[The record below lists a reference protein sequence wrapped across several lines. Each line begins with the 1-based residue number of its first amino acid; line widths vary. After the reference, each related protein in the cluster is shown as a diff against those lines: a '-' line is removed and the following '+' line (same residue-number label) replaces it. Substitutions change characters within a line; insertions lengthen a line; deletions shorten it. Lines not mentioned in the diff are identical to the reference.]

1 MTEDKR
7 HLFDILEDITYLNI
21 ASLSPSFKSVEKA
34 GIDAV
39 IKKSRP
45 YKIPSSD
52 FFEPVIAVKKLFA
65 ELIGAE
71 DYNRIAT
78 IPSVSYGLANV
89 ANNVKLNPDDEVIII
104 EEQFPS
110 NVYIWKKLVKQYG
123 AKLIVIKAPDT
134 KTDFGNR
141 WNDAIMEAIT
151 DKTALV
157 ALGNIHWANG
167 TIFNLAAIR
176 QKTREHNALLIVD
189 GSQSIGALP
198 FSIEEIDPD
207 ALVCAGYKW
216 LFGPYGCAYAYYGS
230 YFDGGIPIEENWSN
244 RLNSEN
250 LSGLTN
256 YQPEYKPLANRYT
269 VGENGSFIYIRMQ
282 IEALKEV
289 LKFRPQELQDYC
301 YHITKKAMDDL
312 KGLGFSIRNPEERAK
327 HLFGIELPEGID
339 VQHLKTQLA
348 EANIY
353 VSFRGRYIRLSCHF
367 YNTSKDFEKL
377 VDCIST
383 VLKPIN
389 G

>member
-7 HLFDILEDITYLNI
+7 QLFDIPEDITYLNI
-21 ASLSPSFKSVEKA
+21 ASLSPSFKSIEKA

-39 IKKSRP
+39 IEKSRP
-45 YKIPSSD
+45 YKIPTSD
-52 FFEPVIAVKKLFA
+52 FFEPVITLKKLFA
-65 ELIGAE
+65 ELIDAK

-89 ANNVKLNPDDEVIII
+89 ANNVSLNPDDEVIII

-123 AKLIVIKAPDT
+123 AKLKVIKAPDSE
-134 KTDFGNR
+134 TDFGSK
-141 WNDAIMEAIT
+141 WNESILEAIT
-151 DKTALV
+151 NKTALV

-167 TIFNLAAIR
+167 TIFDLAAIR
-176 QKTREHNALLIVD
+176 KKTRAHNALLIID

-198 FSIEEIDPD
+198 FSVKEIDPD

-216 LFGPYGCAYAYYGS
+216 LFGPYGCAYAYYGP
-230 YFDGGIPIEENWSN
+230 YFDDGTPIEENWAN

-269 VGENGSFIYIRMQ
+269 VGENGSFIYVRMQ
-282 IEALKEV
+282 IAALKEV
-289 LKFRPQELQDYC
+289 LKFHPQELQDYC
-301 YHITKKAMDDL
+301 QSITEKAIDDL
-312 KGLGFSIRNPEERAK
+312 KSLGFHVRDAHERAK
-327 HLFGIELPEGID
+327 HLFGIELPKDID
-339 VQHLKTQLA
+339 VQQLKSQLA
-348 EANIY
+348 ESNIY
-353 VSFRGRYIRLSCHF
+353 VSFRGHYIRLSCHF
-367 YNTSKDFEKL
+367 YNTPQDFEKL
-377 VDCIST
+377 VDCISSI
-383 VLKPIN
+383 LKPIN